1 MNRKVTIKQIGKTK
15 SHRLFLDCPTCETT
29 IVLDKALFKKDNKTI
44 FCNKCK
50 SLFTTILTDSQK
62 KTMIIKNI
70 SLHQIKEK
78 FYEEIDEHDDGNRSD
93 GPEGIEFTGESEED
107 LSSE

>member
-1 MNRKVTIKQIGKTK
+1 MQVAFHHNSNRQ
-15 SHRLFLDCPTCETT
+15 S
-29 IVLDKALFKKDNKTI
+29 KKDDDN
-44 FCNKCK
+44 
-50 SLFTTILTDSQK
+50 
-62 KTMIIKNI
+62 KNI